1 MRHVLYKLITALNL
15 GQPAV
20 LCGIVRNSGSA
31 PRTSGARMVV
41 LGDGSIAGS
50 VGGGALEGKCQE
62 KARELF
68 LGPATFAELDFQLT
82 AVSAAEEGMACG
94 GSASVLLQ
102 RIEMEMLPFMLQ
114 LQEDYAGRR
123 RPMLLTVL
131 PKKGEPPRL
140 LLLNQEESPDVPGE
154 LRSEITRKGRR
165 APFLLDYQGREIFV
179 EPLVHPGTVHLAGA
193 GHVALAVAKLA
204 AFVGFDCIVMDDR
217 AEFANE
223 DRYPEAKEVR
233 VLQSF
238 ARCLENLGQDDYV
251 VIVTRGHL
259 HDRDVLAQALRTKAG
274 YIGMIGSRRK
284 RAAVYE
290 SLREEGVTDADLARV
305 HCPIGL
311 AIDADTPE
319 EIALSIVAEMVQV
332 RAKMAT

>member
-1 MRHVLYKLITALNL
+1 
-15 GQPAV
+15 
-20 LCGIVRNSGSA
+20 
-31 PRTSGARMVV
+31 
-41 LGDGSIAGS
+41 
-50 VGGGALEGKCQE
+50 
-62 KARELF
+62 
-68 LGPATFAELDFQLT
+68 
-82 AVSAAEEGMACG
+82 MACG

>member
-1 MRHVLYKLITALNL
+1 MRLVLDKLIGTLKNNRSAI
-15 GQPAV
+15 

-41 LGDGSIAGS
+41 LDDGSIVGS
-50 VGGGALEGKCQE
+50 VGGGALEGACQA
-62 KARELF
+62 KAKELF
-68 LGPATFAELDFQLT
+68 MDSAPFALLDFRLT
-82 AVSAAEEGMACG
+82 AASAAEEGMACG

-102 RIEMEMLPFMLQ
+102 RVNPKMLPFFERLLREYHGGQ
-114 LQEDYAGRR
+114 
-123 RPMLLTVL
+123 RPILLTVL
-131 PKKGEPPRL
+131 PKDHSEPSL
-140 LLLNQEESPDVPGE
+140 LLLDSQKCPDVDPE
-154 LRSEITRKGRR
+154 LRLEITRKGRR
-165 APFLLDYQGREIFV
+165 APFLLEFQGQEIFV
-179 EPLVHPGTVHLAGA
+179 EPLVHPGTVYLAGA

-204 AFVGFDCIVMDDR
+204 DFVGFEIVVMDDR
-217 AEFANE
+217 REFANPE
-223 DRYPEAKEVR
+223 RYPQARSVH
-233 VLQSF
+233 VLDSF
-238 ARCLENLGQDDYV
+238 ATCLTNLGPDDYV

-259 HDRDVLAQALRTKAG
+259 HDREVLAQALGTRAG

-290 SLREEGVTDADLARV
+290 SLRGDGWTDSDLARV

>member
-1 MRHVLYKLITALNL
+1 MRHVVNKLIGTLKLDRA
-15 GQPAV
+15 AI

-41 LGDGSIAGS
+41 LNDGSIIGS
-50 VGGGALEGKCQE
+50 VGGGALEGACRT
-62 KARELF
+62 KAMEL
-68 LGPATFAELDFQLT
+68 LADSAPFALLDFHLT
-82 AVSAAEEGMACG
+82 ATSAAEEGMACG

-102 RIEMEMLPFMLQ
+102 RIDPEMLPFFERLWNEYHGG
-114 LQEDYAGRR
+114 L
-123 RPMLLTVL
+123 RPILLTVL
-131 PKKGEPPRL
+131 PKEHSEPRL
-140 LLLNQEESPDVPGE
+140 LLLDSQKSPDVDPD
-154 LRSEITRKGRR
+154 LRLEITRKGRR
-165 APFLLDYQGREIFV
+165 APFLLEFQGQEIFV

-204 AFVGFDCIVMDDR
+204 DFVNFEIVVMDDR
-217 AEFANE
+217 REFANPE
-223 DRYPEAKEVR
+223 RYPKARIVH
-233 VLQSF
+233 VLDSF
-238 ARCLENLGQDDYV
+238 ATCLKDLGSDDYV

-259 HDRDVLAQALRTKAG
+259 HDREVLAQALGTKAG
-274 YIGMIGSRRK
+274 YIGMIGSRKK

-290 SLREEGVTDADLARV
+290 SLRGDGWTDSDLARV

>member
-1 MRHVLYKLITALNL
+1 MRHVLDKLTRTLQL
-15 GQPAV
+15 KQPAV

-41 LGDGSIAGS
+41 VSDGSIAGS
-50 VGGGALEGKCQE
+50 VGGGALEGACQA

-68 LGPATFAELDFQLT
+68 RGPATFAELDFQLT
-82 AVSAAEEGMACG
+82 AASAAEEGMACG
-94 GSASVLLQ
+94 GSATVLLQ
-102 RIEMEMLPFMLQ
+102 RLEPEMLPFIERLQ
-114 LQEDYAGRR
+114 KEYLGGQ
-123 RPMLLTVL
+123 RPMLLTIL
-131 PKKGEPPRL
+131 PKKEEPPRL
-140 LLLNQEESPDVPGE
+140 LLLDSQQNPEVATD
-154 LRSEITRKGRR
+154 LRLEITRKGRR
-165 APFLLDYQGREIFV
+165 APFLLDHRGREIFV

-193 GHVALAVAKLA
+193 GHVALAVAELA
-204 AFVGFDCIVMDDR
+204 AFVDFEVVVMDDR
-217 AEFANE
+217 REFANPE
-223 DRYPEAKEVR
+223 RYPKAREVR
-233 VLQSF
+233 VLNSF
-238 ARCLENLGQDDYV
+238 AACLTGLGPDDYV

-259 HDRDVLAQALRTKAG
+259 HDREVLAQALSTNAG

-290 SLREEGVTDADLARV
+290 SLRGEGVTDSELARC

>member
-1 MRHVLYKLITALNL
+1 MQHVLDKLINTLNL
-15 GQPAV
+15 GRSAI

-41 LGDGSIAGS
+41 QSDGSIVGS
-50 VGGGALEGKCQE
+50 VGGGALEGACCT
-62 KARELF
+62 KAREL
-68 LGPATFAELDFQLT
+68 LADAVTFALLDFQLT
-82 AVSAAEEGMACG
+82 AASAAEEGMACG

-102 RIEMEMLPFMLQ
+102 RIDPVMLPFFQRL
-114 LQEDYAGRR
+114 LSEYHGGR
-123 RPMLLTVL
+123 RPMLLTIL
-131 PKKGEPPRL
+131 PKDREEPRL
-140 LLLNQEESPDVPGE
+140 LLLDSQKSPDLPSD
-154 LRSEITRKGRR
+154 LRLEISRKGRR
-165 APFLLDYQGREIFV
+165 APFLLESQGREIFV

-193 GHVALAVAKLA
+193 GHVALAVAELA
-204 AFVGFDCIVMDDR
+204 SFVGFQAVVMDDR
-217 AEFANE
+217 GEFANPV
-223 DRYPEAKEVR
+223 RYPKAREVR
-233 VLQSF
+233 VLDSF
-238 ARCLENLGQDDYV
+238 AACLQDLGADDYV

-259 HDRDVLAQALRTKAG
+259 HDREVLAQALRTKAG

-290 SLREEGVTDADLARV
+290 SLRGDGWTDTDLARV

-332 RAKMAT
+332 RAKMAV

>member
-1 MRHVLYKLITALNL
+1 MQHVLDKLISTLKL
-15 GQPAV
+15 GRSAI

-41 LGDGSIAGS
+41 QSDGSIAGS
-50 VGGGALEGKCQE
+50 VGGGALEGACCTKV
-62 KARELF
+62 REL
-68 LGPATFAELDFQLT
+68 LADSATFALLDFQLT
-82 AVSAAEEGMACG
+82 AASAAEEGMACG

-102 RIEMEMLPFMLQ
+102 RIDPVMLPFFQRL
-114 LQEDYAGRR
+114 LSEYHGGR
-123 RPMLLTVL
+123 RPMLLTIL
-131 PKKGEPPRL
+131 PQDRQEPRL
-140 LLLNQEESPDVPGE
+140 LLLDSQNSPDLPSD
-154 LRSEITRKGRR
+154 LRLEITRKGRR
-165 APFLLDYQGREIFV
+165 APFLLESQGREIFV

-193 GHVALAVAKLA
+193 GHVALAVAELA
-204 AFVGFDCIVMDDR
+204 SFVGFQTVVMDDR
-217 AEFANE
+217 GEFANPE
-223 DRYPEAKEVR
+223 RYPKAREVR
-233 VLQSF
+233 VLDSF
-238 ARCLENLGQDDYV
+238 TACLQDLGPDDYV

-259 HDRDVLAQALRTKAG
+259 HDREVLAQALSTKAG

-290 SLREEGVTDADLARV
+290 SLRGEGWTDSDLTRV

-332 RAKMAT
+332 RAKMAV